1 MPEIVLKNI
10 TKRFDTFYAV
20 DNLNLVIED
29 NAFVTLLG
37 PSGCGKTTTLRMIAG
52 LETPTSGQIIIDGV
66 TVFDSERGINIP
78 ANKRKVGFLFQ
89 NYALWPNMTVYQNI
103 AFGLSNITEK
113 MPTIDFEAR
122 RTDALIRILEKPQE
136 VKEILEECKDK
147 DGKFDKDKAAIRLI
161 DKYEIS
167 MRTAKILLG
176 YRMEDADDYV
186 AIAKVEREKLKDKL
200 EAIRS
205 KYQAKGRDLNE
216 NFEVVEDGFV
226 EESVRKLTDEEID
239 LRVREVSRIVKIGM
253 LMDRYPSELSGGQ
266 QQRVAIARTLA
277 PRPKVLFMDEP
288 LSNLDAKLRI
298 EMRSELQRL
307 HIDTGSTFIYVTHD
321 QLEAMTLAT
330 KICLMNNGVLQ
341 QYDAPLNIYQR
352 PTNLFVADFV
362 GNPSINFIEGKGN
375 QMEDGSIA
383 LTIFDGVKVRFVP
396 NESLNLSEWRKK
408 AEAEEKKRLE
418 IEANHKPEKSN
429 KDTIF
434 KYHIAKINEFE
445 DIGIDTTVTDNDFVI
460 GIRPEFLELDNG
472 ENGEGVIDGKI
483 YSAMPTGMETIV
495 KVNIGNYL
503 LTGVMFGGIL
513 YQIGQDVKLHTSG
526 NDILLFDRKTG
537 RLISQGS
544 LEIVKA

>member
-176 YRMEDADDYV
+176 YRMEDADDYM

-205 KYQAKGRDLNE
+205 KYQAKGCDLNE

-396 NESLNLSEWRKK
+396 NESLKLDEWRRK

>member
-1 MPEIVLKNI
+1 M
-10 TKRFDTFYAV
+10 
-20 DNLNLVIED
+20 
-29 NAFVTLLG
+29 
-37 PSGCGKTTTLRMIAG
+37 
-52 LETPTSGQIIIDGV
+52 
-66 TVFDSERGINIP
+66 
-78 ANKRKVGFLFQ
+78 
-89 NYALWPNMTVYQNI
+89 
-103 AFGLSNITEK
+103 
-113 MPTIDFEAR
+113 
-122 RTDALIRILEKPQE
+122 
-136 VKEILEECKDK
+136 
-147 DGKFDKDKAAIRLI
+147 
-161 DKYEIS
+161 
-167 MRTAKILLG
+167 
-176 YRMEDADDYV
+176 
-186 AIAKVEREKLKDKL
+186 
-200 EAIRS
+200 
-205 KYQAKGRDLNE
+205 
-216 NFEVVEDGFV
+216 
-226 EESVRKLTDEEID
+226 RKLTDEEID

-396 NESLNLSEWRKK
+396 NESLKLDEWRRK